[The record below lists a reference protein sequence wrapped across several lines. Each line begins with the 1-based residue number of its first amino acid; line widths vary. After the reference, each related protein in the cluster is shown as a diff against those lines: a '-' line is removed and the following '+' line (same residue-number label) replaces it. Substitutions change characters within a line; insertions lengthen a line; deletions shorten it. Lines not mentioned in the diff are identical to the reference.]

1 MGTSHETQL
10 RLGILLFPD
19 HRIALI
25 DPLKFR
31 IIYHVDFCI
40 LRNQIFSVFYSLR
53 SDIFHMVQTYRTVGS
68 SRCAEVFQ
76 IGLCCIIQ
84 FTAQPLVQSYDIG
97 NIRHHFHT
105 DGRSKQLCFRL
116 FRGLDLHDPGGFS
129 AFIRQQAKTGHIAY
143 YRAHEVNDTGVTI
156 ASCSQYGVGINHCR
170 RLRPG
175 QHLSHGRGISHFIHV
190 TGAGVSI
197 LFHDTQLCQLFLVII
212 LLGVHEIL
220 EHKIL

>member
-1 MGTSHETQL
+1 MGASHETQL
-10 RLGILLFPD
+10 RLCILLFPD

-40 LRNQIFSVFYSLR
+40 LRDQIFSVFYSLR
-53 SDIFHMVQTYRTVGS
+53 SDIFHMIQTYRTVGS

-76 IGLCCIIQ
+76 ISLCSIIQ
-84 FTAQPLVQSYDIG
+84 FTTQPFVQSYDIG
-97 NIRHHFHT
+97 NIRHDLHT
-105 DGRSKQLCFRL
+105 NGRSKQLCFRL
-116 FRGLDLHDPGGFS
+116 LRGLDLNDPGGFS
-129 AFIRQQAKTGHIAY
+129 AFIRQQSETGHIAY
-143 YRAHEVNDTGVTI
+143 YRTHEVNDTGVTI
-156 ASCSQYGVGINHCR
+156 ASCSQYGVGIDHR
-170 RLRPG
+170 RRFRPG
-175 QHLSHGRGISHFIHV
+175 QHLSRGRCISHFIHV

-197 LFHDTQLCQLFLVII
+197 LFHDTQLCQLFLIVI

>member
-19 HRIALI
+19 HWIALI

-40 LRNQIFSVFYSLR
+40 LRDQIFSVFYSLR
-53 SDIFHMVQTYRTVGS
+53 SNIFHMIQTYRTVGS
-68 SRCAEVFQ
+68 SRCAEIFQ
-76 IGLCCIIQ
+76 IGFRSIIQ
-84 FTAQPLVQSYDIG
+84 LTAQPFVQSYDIG
-97 NIRHHFHT
+97 NIRHDFHT
-105 DGRSKQLCFRL
+105 DGRSQKLCFRL
-116 FRGLDLHDPGGFS
+116 FRRLDFHDPGGFS
-129 AFIRQQAKTGHIAY
+129 ALIRQQAETGHIAY
-143 YRAHEVNDTGVTI
+143 YRAHEVNDTGVAI
-156 ASCSQYGVGINHCR
+156 ASCPQYGVGINHCG

-197 LFHDTQLCQLFLVII
+197 FFHDAQLCQLFLIVI
-212 LLGVHEIL
+212 LLGIHEIL

>member
-1 MGTSHETQL
+1 MGASHETQL
-10 RLGILLFPD
+10 RLCILLFPD

-84 FTAQPLVQSYDIG
+84 FTAQTTCPVLRYREHPPSLSYRWQIQAAVLPAFSWSRSSRSRWLFCLHPL
-97 NIRHHFHT
+97 T
-105 DGRSKQLCFRL
+105 DQNG
-116 FRGLDLHDPGGFS
+116 
-129 AFIRQQAKTGHIAY
+129 
-143 YRAHEVNDTGVTI
+143 AH
-156 ASCSQYGVGINHCR
+156 S
-170 RLRPG
+170 
-175 QHLSHGRGISHFIHV
+175 
-190 TGAGVSI
+190 
-197 LFHDTQLCQLFLVII
+197 
-212 LLGVHEIL
+212 LLPSP
-220 EHKIL
+220 

>member
-1 MGTSHETQL
+1 MGTSHEAQL

-40 LRNQIFSVFYSLR
+40 LRNQIFSAFYSLR

-105 DGRSKQLCFRL
+105 DGRSKQLCFWL
-116 FRGLDLHDPGGFS
+116 FRGLDLNDPGGFS
-129 AFIRQQAKTGHIAY
+129 AFIRQQTETGHIAY
-143 YRAHEVNDTGVTI
+143 DRAHEVNDTGVTI
-156 ASCSQYGVGINHCR
+156 ASCPQYGVGINHCG
-170 RLRPG
+170 RLRP
-175 QHLSHGRGISHFIHV
+175 
-190 TGAGVSI
+190 
-197 LFHDTQLCQLFLVII
+197 
-212 LLGVHEIL
+212 
-220 EHKIL
+220 

>member
-1 MGTSHETQL
+1 MGASHETQL
-10 RLGILLFPD
+10 RLCILLFPD

-53 SDIFHMVQTYRTVGS
+53 CNIFHMIQTYCTVGS
-68 SRCAEVFQ
+68 SRCAEILQ
-76 IGLCCIIQ
+76 IGFRCIIQ
-84 FTAQPLVQSYDIG
+84 FTAQPFVQSYDIG
-97 NIRHHFHT
+97 NIRHDFHT
-105 DGRSKQLCFRL
+105 DGRSQQLCFRL
-116 FRGLDLHDPGGFS
+116 LRRLDPHDPGGFS
-129 AFIRQQAKTGHIAY
+129 SLIRQQTETGHIAY

-156 ASCSQYGVGINHCR
+156 ASCSQYGVGIDHCR
-170 RLRPG
+170 RFRPG

-190 TGAGVSI
+190 TGTGI
-197 LFHDTQLCQLFLVII
+197 CIFFHDAQLGQLFLVVI

>member
-1 MGTSHETQL
+1 
-10 RLGILLFPD
+10 
-19 HRIALI
+19 
-25 DPLKFR
+25 
-31 IIYHVDFCI
+31 
-40 LRNQIFSVFYSLR
+40 
-53 SDIFHMVQTYRTVGS
+53 MVQTYRTVGS

-116 FRGLDLHDPGGFS
+116 LRGLDLNDPGGFS
-129 AFIRQQAKTGHIAY
+129 AFIRQQSEMRHIPY

-156 ASCSQYGVGINHCR
+156 ASCPQYGVGINHCG

-197 LFHDTQLCQLFLVII
+197 LFHDTQLCKLFLVII